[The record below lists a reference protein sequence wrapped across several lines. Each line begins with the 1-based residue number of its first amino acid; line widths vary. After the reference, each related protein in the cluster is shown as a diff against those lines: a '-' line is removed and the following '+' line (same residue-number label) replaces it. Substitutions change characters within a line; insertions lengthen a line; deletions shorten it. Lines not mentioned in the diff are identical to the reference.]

1 MMKILLVE
9 NSPNVARSFSYLSG
23 QTDIAVVKPYRY
35 EKYPAPKEFD
45 AIIVTGG
52 RDSIGD
58 AKYFPYLKIE
68 SQFLLRA
75 MNLRVPILGICLGCQ
90 IIADALG
97 GIVSVSSFE
106 LGWIKITLTTEGLG
120 NPLFR
125 NVPMSF
131 YAFER
136 HRDEISCLPPGAI
149 RLAKSDSCK
158 IQAFQYQDKPIWG
171 VQFHPEN
178 KRGKN
183 KAMDAI
189 NETNNTILRNF
200 LEYARR

>member
-1 MMKILLVE
+1 MRVLLVE
-9 NSPNVARSFSYLSG
+9 NGHNVARNFSYLRG
-23 QTDIAVVKPYRY
+23 QNDVMVVKPYTY
-35 EKYPAPKEFD
+35 QKYPAPKNFD

-68 SQFLLRA
+68 AEFLLRA
-75 MNLRVPILGICLGCQ
+75 MKLKVPILGICLGCQ

-97 GIVSVSSFE
+97 GVVSVSSFE
-106 LGWIKITLTTEGLG
+106 WGWVEIRLTTEGLE

-125 NVPMSF
+125 DVPKSF
-131 YAFER
+131 HTFEK
-136 HRDEISCLPPGAI
+136 HRDKITGLPPGAI
-149 RLAKSDSCK
+149 RLAGSAECK
-158 IQAFQYQDKPIWG
+158 IQAFQYKDKPVWG

-183 KAMDAI
+183 KAMDVFK
-189 NETNNTILRNF
+189 ETNNTILRNF
-200 LEYARR
+200 LEYTMR

>member
-1 MMKILLVE
+1 MRILLVE
-9 NSPNVARSFSYLSG
+9 NSPNVARSFSYLSE
-23 QTDIAVVKPYRY
+23 QTDIAVVKPYYY
-35 EKYPAPKEFD
+35 EKFPAPKEFD

-58 AKYFPYLKIE
+58 SKYFPYLKIE
-68 SQFLLRA
+68 AEFLLRA

-106 LGWIKITLTTEGLG
+106 LGWIKITLTTEGLE

-125 NVPMSF
+125 NVPRSF

-136 HRDEISCLPPGAI
+136 HRDEMIYLPPGAI

-158 IQAFQYQDKPIWG
+158 IQAFQYKDKPIWG
-171 VQFHPEN
+171 LQFHPEN
-178 KRGKN
+178 KRGNN
-183 KAMDAI
+183 KAMDSI
-189 NETNNTILRNF
+189 KETNNAILRNF
-200 LEYARR
+200 LEYTRR

>member
-1 MMKILLVE
+1 MMRILLVE
-9 NSPNVARSFSYLSG
+9 NSHNVARSFSYLRG
-23 QTDIAVVKPYRY
+23 QTDIAVVKPYCY
-35 EKYPAPKEFD
+35 EKFPAPKEFD

-58 AKYFPYLKIE
+58 SKYFPYLKIE
-68 SQFLLRA
+68 AQFLLRA

-106 LGWIKITLTTEGLG
+106 LGWIEITLTTEGLE

-125 NVPMSF
+125 NVPRSF
-131 YAFER
+131 HAFER
-136 HRDEISCLPPGAI
+136 HRDEIICLPPGAI

-158 IQAFQYQDKPIWG
+158 IQAFQCRDKPIWG

-178 KRGKN
+178 KRCKN
-183 KAMDAI
+183 RAMDAI
-189 NETNNTILRNF
+189 KETNNTILRNF
-200 LEYARR
+200 LEYTRR